1 LSSPK
6 KLKMCSAKIEVNAKV
21 KERLVENVDS
31 NAVNMLKVVVR
42 NAHHNPNSA
51 LPH

>member
-1 LSSPK
+1 
-6 KLKMCSAKIEVNAKV
+6 MCSAKVEVNAKV
-21 KERLVENVDS
+21 KERIVESADS

-42 NAHHNPNSA
+42 NGHKPNSA